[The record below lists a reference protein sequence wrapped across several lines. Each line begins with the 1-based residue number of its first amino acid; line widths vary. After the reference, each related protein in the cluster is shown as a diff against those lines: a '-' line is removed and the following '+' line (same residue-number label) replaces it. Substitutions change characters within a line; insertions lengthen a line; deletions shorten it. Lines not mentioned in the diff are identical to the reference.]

1 MPAPY
6 DYSLGQVADPSQ
18 SFIQG
23 LQQGVGIQQLQA
35 QQQQQQAELQRQAVL
50 RQAYSE
56 TAANPTADNIARL
69 MLLDPKSSEGIKRS
83 WDVKSAQQQQTHA
96 SELLRFGAAI
106 KSGRPEIAAAQMEER
121 ADAIERQAGA
131 PTPESQVLRTQ
142 ATVMRDH
149 PEFALGQIQAMLA
162 ANPAGKDAAETLSK
176 FGAEQRAQEQAPAAL
191 KKLQGEAAEA
201 GSKAETAAVTAK
213 YAEPAALRDLELK
226 GWNVENIKSEI
237 GYRKEANRIAAMNAA
252 ANREGNDLKRQELRL
267 KIQETQQKLDESVR
281 DKAATAEAAATAID
295 NSLNTIERIK
305 KNKSL
310 NDVLGSVE
318 GRLPSVLSD
327 EGADAIAL
335 IETLG
340 SQAFLAQIPSM
351 KGQGAL
357 SNAEGE
363 KLQSALTNLRRTQSE
378 AQFRANLD
386 EAARLMKKGR
396 DNLAKRY
403 GVPLGSPDTPAA
415 PGARPPLDSFFK

>member
-1 MPAPY
+1 MPAPI

-18 SFIQG
+18 SFMTG
-23 LQQGVGIQQLQA
+23 LQQGAGISQFM
-35 QQQQQQAELQRQAVL
+35 QQQRQQQAAQEQQAALQR
-50 RQAYSE
+50 AYAE
-56 TAANPTADNIARL
+56 TAANPNADNITRL
-69 MLLDPKSSEGIKRS
+69 MLLDPKSSEGIKRA
-83 WDVKSAQQQQTHA
+83 WEVKNTQQQQTHA

-106 KSGRPEIAAAQMEER
+106 KSGRPEIAAAQLEER
-121 ADAIERQAGA
+121 AAAVERQAGA
-131 PTPESQVLRTQ
+131 PTPESQALRTQ
-142 ATVMRDH
+142 ANVMREH

-162 ANPAGKDAAETLSK
+162 ASPAGKDAAEALAK

-191 KKLQGEAAEA
+191 RKLEGEADEA
-201 GSKAETAAVTAK
+201 KSKATTAAVTAK
-213 YAEPAALRDLELK
+213 YAEPAALRELELK
-226 GWNVENIKSEI
+226 GWNIENIKSEI

-267 KIQETQQKLDESVR
+267 KIQETQSKLDESVR
-281 DKAATAEAAATAID
+281 EKVSAAESAATAID

-310 NDVLGSVE
+310 PDVLGSIE
-318 GRLPSVLSD
+318 GRLPSVFSD
-327 EGADAIAL
+327 EGADAIAM

-363 KLQSALTNLRRTQSE
+363 KLQSALTNLSRTQSE

-396 DNLAKRY
+396 DNLVKRY
-403 GVPLGSPDTPAA
+403 GVPLGKPDTPAA